1 MINLY
6 KIFKMFHLYIKKK
19 SKQIIIMIKA
29 KYLQIL
35 TPHLTNPVCKINLQI
50 YYKLNL
56 ILTKKTK
63 NHGEDFLEN
72 YLLKLILIGL
82 KKFR

>member
-35 TPHLTNPVCKINLQI
+35 TPHLTNPVCKINL
-50 YYKLNL
+50 
-56 ILTKKTK
+56 
-63 NHGEDFLEN
+63 
-72 YLLKLILIGL
+72 
-82 KKFR
+82 